1 MQHEWFLEHKDLQ
14 RCLEDLDLDFHC
26 MVFMTVCRRVKK
38 SIWELVIK
46 SQRPLSK
53 IYEKKPGINPPV
65 IAIQG

>member
-1 MQHEWFLEHKDLQ
+1 
-14 RCLEDLDLDFHC
+14 